1 MKNKWSLVIH
11 EVTTTS
17 VSIWFG
23 TLFHDLRKPKET
35 RITLVDADNVEIAQ
49 KSILQDEWERPFSQ
63 IRSQRFCKVLE
74 FSNLNVGT
82 DYDVKVI
89 EVFDDPE
96 MEDISL
102 SSGSFTTLPD
112 SVNDL
117 NDGFTVAIGS
127 CYYEEHDGGQVS
139 MSYQALA
146 KSKKTEFKP
155 HIKFLTGDQV
165 YLDIGWDSLSVVPK
179 EIRDRVANDYA
190 LHWQALRG
198 MHRNGGSWFIA
209 DDHEYWNNYPF
220 VQGFSPFIQALR
232 ISRVKRAWTGTAK
245 DGVINV
251 QRTQPV
257 RIFDIGQD
265 VSFCVADLRA
275 FRSKSRILPKAQLAK
290 VCDWVDNL
298 NKPGILVLSQPIM
311 DEQGGSGD
319 RNFPSYEQDY
329 KLVVKAI
336 HDANHDVL
344 VLSGD
349 VHYGKVSS
357 VEFEGR
363 ENKLYEV
370 VSSPLSNLSGLGAIA
385 TSYVTKRS
393 RLKHFPAIEVDGV
406 KKVAIQYKEPWRVSS
421 TFSLFDF
428 RYPKRRTKEN
438 VFTLKLNKTDNG
450 RLSVEVRAWLVREQD
465 RRTGLPKQ
473 DWRKPVIFE
482 MK

>member
-17 VSIWFG
+17 ACIWFG

-35 RITLVDADNVEIAQ
+35 RFTVFDSNNVEIAQ
-49 KSILQDEWERPFSQ
+49 QSISQDEWERPFTQ
-63 IRSQRFCKVLE
+63 IKSQRFFKILE
-74 FSNLNVGT
+74 FTNLDIGS
-82 DYDVKVI
+82 DYSISAVEI
-89 EVFDDPE
+89 FDDPKL
-96 MEDISL
+96 EDIPL
-102 SSGSFTTLPD
+102 TSGSFTTLPN

-127 CYYEEHDGGQVS
+127 CYYEEHDGGQVGT
-139 MSYQALA
+139 SYQALS
-146 KSKKTEFKP
+146 KSKQTEFKP

-198 MHRNGGSWFIA
+198 MHRNGGTWFVA

-220 VQGFSPFIQALR
+220 VQGLSPFIQALR
-232 ISRVKRAWTGTAK
+232 IKSVKRAWTGTAK
-245 DGVINV
+245 DGVMNV
-251 QRTQPV
+251 QRSQPV
-257 RIFDIGQD
+257 RTFDVGQD
-265 VSFCVADLRA
+265 VSFCIADLRA
-275 FRSKSRILPKAQLAK
+275 FRSKSRILPKVELAK
-290 VCDWVDNL
+290 VCDWINNL
-298 NKPGILVLSQPIM
+298 KMPGVLVLSQPVM
-311 DEQGGSGD
+311 DEQGGSSD
-319 RNFPSYEQDY
+319 RNFPSYERDY

-336 HDANHDVL
+336 HDANHDVMI
-344 VLSGD
+344 LSGD
-349 VHYGKVSS
+349 IHYSKVSS

-370 VSSPLSNLSGLGAIA
+370 VSSPLSNLSGLGGIA
-385 TSYVTKRS
+385 TNCVTKRS
-393 RLKHFPAIEVDGV
+393 RLKHFPPIDIDGV
-406 KKVAIQYKEPWRVSS
+406 EKAQIKYEEPWRVTS
-421 TFSLFDF
+421 TYSFFDF

-438 VFTLKLNKTDNG
+438 VFTLKLNKKRNG
-450 RLSVEVRAWLVREQD
+450 KLSVEVRAWLVREKV

-473 DWRKPVIFE
+473 DWRKPVVFE